1 MQTLGEYFKKE
12 REKRGITLKEIEAK
26 TKISAQILKFIE
38 EDQLDM
44 LPPRAFLR
52 GFLQVIAK
60 EFDMDAVELINHM
73 EQTLGP
79 YDQPEKESFEYRKTS
94 RWKIPVFIFIII
106 LLFILLVV
114 FLSLWRSNKAS
125 SLPDMT
131 DCLTPGKVF
140 VQHDSLETKKTTIAY
155 QDHLTEINYLEA
167 DNKIVCSNKDLSL
180 EV

>member
-1 MQTLGEYFKKE
+1 MQTLGEYFKEE
-12 REKRGITLKEIEAK
+12 RKKKGIALKEIEDK

-60 EFDMDAVELINHM
+60 EFDMDAVELIKHM

-79 YDQPEKESFEYRKTS
+79 YDQPKKESFRYRKTS
-94 RWKIPVFIFIII
+94 RWKTPVFIFIII
-106 LLFILLVV
+106 LLFILLMV
-114 FLSLWRSNKAS
+114 FLSLCRSSEAS
-125 SLPDMT
+125 SLSNLT
-131 DCLTPGKVF
+131 DCLATEKIF
-140 VQHDSLETKKTTIAY
+140 VQTCNLKTKDGTIAY
-155 QDHLTEINYLEA
+155 QDHLTKIKYFKE
-167 DNKIVCSNKDLSL
+167 DNKIMCSNKGLFL